1 MVYTSLFLTGLI
13 SLVLL
18 IYHWG
23 ENKGVIYLVILLLS
37 TSARQLVFL
46 LVNIQTDTSLLAL
59 LFLHLDALFCLIGPA
74 GLYYFQSL
82 LKGRLVLDWTL
93 LLHLIPAMVI
103 LLNTLPYYGVPFAE
117 KLQFVAQVQADNPSR
132 ENNFPYLL
140 FHYHWQKLFL
150 PAYNILYVFAS
161 FAYAIRV
168 RQKGKLYVKRK
179 VWFLLTRVMWVLL
192 ISIVPIVLLALY
204 SAFAIPEKFTTSFV
218 SDTFRSNRFFY
229 LFTLILPVSILL
241 MPRVLYGE
249 NQKDSPLERFWAW
262 IKQFF
267 AKRYPDKTQRSR
279 ESEDMQRIVAYLEKG
294 KPYLKEDFS
303 QHDISIALNIPQKRI
318 TECFNKQLKASF
330 PLYRNTLR
338 IQHATDLLR
347 EGAHLS
353 TSIEGIATLSGF
365 KSKSAFYLAFKA
377 VHGITPVDWIKEN
390 L

>member
-23 ENKGVIYLVILLLS
+23 ENKGVIYLVILLVAA
-37 TSARQLVFL
+37 SARQLVFL
-46 LVNIQTDTSLLAL
+46 LINIQTETSLLAL
-59 LFLHLDALFCLIGPA
+59 LFLHLDALFCLMGPA
-74 GLYYFQSL
+74 GLYYFQSV
-82 LKGRLVLDWTL
+82 LKGRLVLDWAL
-93 LLHLIPAMVI
+93 LLHLIPALVI

-117 KLQFVAQVQADNPSR
+117 KLQFMAQVQADDPSR

-150 PAYNILYVFAS
+150 LAYNILYTFTS
-161 FAYAIRV
+161 FAYVIRV

-249 NQKDSPLERFWAW
+249 NQKDSPLERFWGW

-267 AKRYPDKTQRSR
+267 PKGYPDTTQRSL

-338 IQHATDLLR
+338 IRHATDLLR

-377 VHGITPVDWIKEN
+377 LHGITPVDWIKEN